1 MKLFKTIL
9 IILITISCKSQE
21 THNKLATSINIQD
34 AKEKEMTYEKI
45 EFQSVG
51 ATLRGRLYLPKKN
64 SIKHPLIIMAHGF
77 SATINGMV
85 ADKYAEEF
93 HKAGFAVLLYDHRNF
108 GISGGTPRQQ
118 LNYWIQCRGFI
129 DAINFAFTI
138 NKIDTQKIALWGDS
152 ISSAEVLTV
161 GAVDERVKAI
171 VAQVPAFGDTEVPFE
186 KSDEMMISIKNLL
199 LNEHLEILDKEETAT
214 TMAVVSSNQQNMS
227 SALKELTAYR
237 WFIEYGGRFDT
248 GWENSVSFSSFK
260 SAPKDYHR
268 GIAATSLKAPILLV
282 VGKNDEMEG
291 ASDII
296 AKSVFD
302 KIDQP
307 KELVYLEGGHFGL
320 LEYPSDLFNQ
330 ASKAQVDF
338 VKNVFHN

>member
-1 MKLFKTIL
+1 
-9 IILITISCKSQE
+9 
-21 THNKLATSINIQD
+21 
-34 AKEKEMTYEKI
+34 
-45 EFQSVG
+45 
-51 ATLRGRLYLPKKN
+51 
-64 SIKHPLIIMAHGF
+64 
-77 SATINGMV
+77 
-85 ADKYAEEF
+85 
-93 HKAGFAVLLYDHRNF
+93 
-108 GISGGTPRQQ
+108 
-118 LNYWIQCRGFI
+118 
-129 DAINFAFTI
+129 
-138 NKIDTQKIALWGDS
+138 
-152 ISSAEVLTV
+152 
-161 GAVDERVKAI
+161 
-171 VAQVPAFGDTEVPFE
+171 
-186 KSDEMMISIKNLL
+186 
-199 LNEHLEILDKEETAT
+199 
-214 TMAVVSSNQQNMS
+214 MAVVSSNQQNMS

-307 KELVYLEGGHFGL
+307 KELVYLEGGHLGL